1 MDAKSETRPED
12 KIEPKPK
19 LIAYAYYGL
28 YPSPGEA
35 RAALIRAGR
44 EPKKS

>member
-1 MDAKSETRPED
+1 MDAKSETKPEA
-12 KIEPKPK
+12 EPKPK
-19 LIAYAYYGL
+19 PIAYAYYGL

-35 RAALIRAGR
+35 RAALIQAGR